1 MFTNNG
7 YCQLLMFCCHCLHCV
22 SPFHKNLR
30 SQLLVPSP
38 YLPELSSIC
47 GLTYRQLLVCFLR
60 PNMDRGLETFGL
72 DATYIDTLL
81 HRFNARLLLCLWTGD
96 CVVCALAWLFSF
108 FDICDKHGVGQTKHA
123 LISEESCER
132 ELTTNKS
139 LDMLNVE
146 TVSRAIVATR
156 AQAKQET
163 RFIRNFI

>member
-1 MFTNNG
+1 MV
-7 YCQLLMFCCHCLHCV
+7 Q
-22 SPFHKNLR
+22 KNWQRQTKMKSNWSKSKLINIDLNQTR
-30 SQLLVPSP
+30 FWSSGF
-38 YLPELSSIC
+38 ELISIC

-156 AQAKQET
+156 AQA
-163 RFIRNFI
+163 